1 MFWFRDKCLLLNRL
15 PWNLVQSPFFF
26 NYHYKNIQIFFNICN
41 IIKHLFYIHL
51 SPKSLVKKHILHVFF
66 FVDITLSCFYLLAYK
81 LGNVYHQH
89 SFWTPI
95 PQHTIMHPQKLI
107 YMFAVANMSVSI
119 PWVASNRHILPKGS
133 TLIKAATFHHSLPS
147 PMPTLHSHSHVG
159 PGITVHNSRRRKSEG
174 DSTLWSAEAWK
185 EPLSGLRWLHHLLM
199 CLEKTSQSYLYS
211 PCSWKLSHTQH
222 ALWRTARQ
230 QQECATPWRCS
241 IFHKTSLTLLFCQST
256 LSPSLSPF
264 ATPFDAKKSTNI
276 SFFSYHL
283 IYERDVSGHCSIH
296 RRISKRKK
304 AYGHSFCSSVTTPQP

>member
-1 MFWFRDKCLLLNRL
+1 M
-15 PWNLVQSPFFF
+15 S
-26 NYHYKNIQIFFNICN
+26 
-41 IIKHLFYIHL
+41 
-51 SPKSLVKKHILHVFF
+51 FF

-159 PGITVHNSRRRKSEG
+159 PGIMQHATSMETHMNGKTNYEVIIFLTWLGKSLSLRVWKSSQRRSCAAATERRHTVHNSRRRKSEG
-174 DSTLWSAEAWK
+174 DSTLWSGEAWK

-222 ALWRTARQ
+222 TLWRTARQ

-264 ATPFDAKKSTNI
+264 GTPFDAKKSTNI

-283 IYERDVSGHCSIH
+283 IYRRDVSGHCSIH